1 MCYFMVEKGFLM
13 LLKMATFPI
22 KIEGT
27 NVSDLATQDKVSD
40 HSNLKTLTFK
50 VFFKDYQQLLPI
62 TQVKVGKTSE
72 NLLNEVRQII
82 YYLY

>member
-13 LLKMATFPI
+13 LLKMAIFPI

-50 VFFKDYQQLLPI
+50 VFFKDYQ
-62 TQVKVGKTSE
+62 
-72 NLLNEVRQII
+72 
-82 YYLY
+82 

>member
-1 MCYFMVEKGFLM
+1 MSFTSKIKPQNPEKTEKQYILKSYMCHFMVEKGFLM

-50 VFFKDYQQLLPI
+50 VFFKDYQ
-62 TQVKVGKTSE
+62 
-72 NLLNEVRQII
+72 
-82 YYLY
+82 

>member
-13 LLKMATFPI
+13 LLKMATFPV

-50 VFFKDYQQLLPI
+50 VFFEDYQ
-62 TQVKVGKTSE
+62 
-72 NLLNEVRQII
+72 
-82 YYLY
+82 